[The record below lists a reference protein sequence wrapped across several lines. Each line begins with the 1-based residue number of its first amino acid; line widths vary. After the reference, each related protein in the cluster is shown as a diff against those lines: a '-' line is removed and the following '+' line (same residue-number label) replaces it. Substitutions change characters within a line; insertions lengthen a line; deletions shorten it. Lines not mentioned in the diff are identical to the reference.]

1 MDRYRYFIFNQK
13 SMVVLGLLQIA
24 CATVC
29 VASGLM
35 EGTLRTESALSKI
48 RAPIWAGVV
57 MCVPGILALFSSQK
71 KNPIL
76 VNAMI
81 VASLFS
87 CFATII
93 VVVYASLTLSY
104 GEEDEVFIHMPVHVV
119 HTKFVLSKVVK
130 GANIT
135 MLIASI
141 CSATI
146 VLVIA
151 YVGCRS
157 LPRCSCYD
165 NVTGMEWLQ
174 PGEDQ
179 QQTVELVCTM
189 QSYGDRIFN
198 SPVQF
203 PDQDLDADEELSK
216 PPPYIRLA

>member
-13 SMVVLGLLQIA
+13 SMVVLGFLQIA
-24 CATVC
+24 CAAVC
-29 VASGLM
+29 VISGLM
-35 EGTLRTESALSKI
+35 DGTFRTESALSKS
-48 RAPIWAGVV
+48 RAPVWAG
-57 MCVPGILALFSSQK
+57 M
-71 KNPIL
+71 

-81 VASLFS
+81 VASIFS

-104 GEEDEVFIHMPVHVV
+104 GEEDEMFTHEPVHVI
-119 HTKFVLSKVVK
+119 HTKFVLDKLVK
-130 GANIT
+130 GANIA
-135 MLIASI
+135 MLIAST
-141 CSATI
+141 CSAFI

-151 YVGCRS
+151 YMGCRS

-174 PGEDQ
+174 PAEDP

-189 QSYGDRIFN
+189 QSHGNRIFN

-203 PDQDLDADEELSK
+203 PDQDLDAEEELSK

>member
-13 SMVVLGLLQIA
+13 SMVVLGLSQIA
-24 CATVC
+24 CATMC
-29 VASGLM
+29 VISGLM
-35 EGTLRTESALSKI
+35 DGTFRTESVLSKT
-48 RAPIWAGVV
+48 RAPVWAGVV
-57 MCVPGILALFSSQK
+57 MGVPGILAVFSSQK
-71 KNPIL
+71 KNPVL
-76 VNAMI
+76 VNAMT
-81 VASLFS
+81 VASIFS

-104 GEEDEVFIHMPVHVV
+104 VEEEVFTHEPVHVI
-119 HTKFVLSKVVK
+119 HTKFVLGKLVE
-130 GANIT
+130 GANVA

-141 CSATI
+141 CSASI

-151 YVGCRS
+151 YMGCRS
-157 LPRCSCYD
+157 LPRCSRYD

-174 PGEDQ
+174 PADDQ
-179 QQTVELVCTM
+179 QQSVELVCTM
-189 QSYGDRIFN
+189 QTHGDRIFN

>member
-1 MDRYRYFIFNQK
+1 MDRYRYFIFYQK
-13 SMVVLGLLQIA
+13 SMVVPGFLQIA
-24 CATVC
+24 FATVC
-29 VASGLM
+29 LVCGLM
-35 EGTLRTESALSKI
+35 DGAFRTESALSKT

-57 MCVPGILALFSSQK
+57 IGVPGILALFSSQK

-81 VASLFS
+81 VASIFS
-87 CFATII
+87 WFTTII

-104 GEEDEVFIHMPVHVV
+104 GEEDEVFTHEPVHVV
-119 HTKFVLSKVVK
+119 HTKFVLHKLVK
-130 GANIT
+130 GANIA

-141 CSATI
+141 CSAFV

-151 YVGCRS
+151 YQGFRS
-157 LPRCSCYD
+157 LPYCSCYD

-174 PGEDQ
+174 PAEDQ
-179 QQTVELVCTM
+179 PQTVELVCTM
-189 QSYGDRIFN
+189 QSHGDRIFN

-203 PDQDLDADEELSK
+203 PDQDLDAEEELSK